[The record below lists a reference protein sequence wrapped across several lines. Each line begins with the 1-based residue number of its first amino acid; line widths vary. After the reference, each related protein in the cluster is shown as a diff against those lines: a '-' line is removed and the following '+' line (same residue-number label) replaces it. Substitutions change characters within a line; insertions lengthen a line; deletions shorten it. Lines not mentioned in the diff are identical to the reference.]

1 MTVFG
6 LNSPEIFVL
15 LVIALIIL
23 GTKRIEKGLNLFL
36 RLLKFLLSNHNSNDS
51 PNINK
56 VYKRNEEYIQAKEEK
71 VIKTVDVT
79 KTKEIEPSKETDE
92 SQAKEEK
99 IIKTLEVIKA
109 KDIESIKD
117 IEETKK
123 TKEQIEKRLNTVI
136 EKNKGKKQANTINPK
151 GTLKGKTVSKPKTKD
166 PKRTVKDKTTSKPK
180 TIKDQSKQLNKQEQP
195 SSIKIE
201 ASNKSKKDSELKKN
215 NK

>member
-1 MTVFG
+1 
-6 LNSPEIFVL
+6 
-15 LVIALIIL
+15 
-23 GTKRIEKGLNLFL
+23 
-36 RLLKFLLSNHNSNDS
+36 
-51 PNINK
+51 
-56 VYKRNEEYIQAKEEK
+56 
-71 VIKTVDVT
+71 
-79 KTKEIEPSKETDE
+79 KETDE

-109 KDIESIKD
+109 KDLESIKD

-151 GTLKGKTVSKPKTKD
+151 GRLKGKTVRKPKTKD

>member
-15 LVIALIIL
+15 LVITLIIL

-36 RLLKFLLSNHNSNDS
+36 RLLKFLLSNQNSNDIA
-51 PNINK
+51 NINK

-71 VIKTVDVT
+71 IIKTVDET

-151 GTLKGKTVSKPKTKD
+151 GRLKGKTVRKPKTKD